1 MIKQLSP
8 AWYGHLKNMRDRPLL
23 YAILTSWAIA
33 FFEYCIQVPANRIG
47 VESYTLPQLK
57 IIQEIITMAVFA
69 GFAILYMKTPVTRNY
84 LYASICMMGA
94 AWFIFRD

>member
-1 MIKQLSP
+1 MVRPSQEHEGSPPSVRDSHQL
-8 AWYGHLKNMRDRPLL
+8 GDR
-23 YAILTSWAIA
+23 

-47 VESYTLPQLK
+47 AESYTLPQLK